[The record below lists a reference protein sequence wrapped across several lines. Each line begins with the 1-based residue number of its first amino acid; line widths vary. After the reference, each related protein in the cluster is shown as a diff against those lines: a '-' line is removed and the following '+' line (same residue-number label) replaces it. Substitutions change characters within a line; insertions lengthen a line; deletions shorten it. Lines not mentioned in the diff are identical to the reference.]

1 MQDVRKSLMVLKRMF
16 FQGRLQ
22 VLIKNVLVAVDG
34 SENSDRVLDFGLDLA
49 EKYVAAVTVL
59 NVSESPA
66 MGAVPME
73 PTTISG
79 DNMVVFAKDL
89 RKFHEEILSKAVAHA
104 KSVKPNLSVLSKL
117 REGDSALEI
126 VAAAKEGGFDVVV
139 VGHRG
144 FSRVREIFLGNVSEK
159 VVHLAPCSVV
169 IVR

>member
-34 SENSDRVLDFGLDLA
+34 SENSDRALDFGLDLA
-49 EKYVAAVTVL
+49 EKYAVAVTVL

-79 DNMVVFAKDL
+79 DSMVVFAKDL

-104 KSVKPNLSVLSKL
+104 KSVKPDLSVLSKL
-117 REGDSALEI
+117 REGDPALEI

-144 FSRVREIFLGNVSEK
+144 FSRMREIFLGNVSEK

>member
-1 MQDVRKSLMVLKRMF
+1 MLTQRVTPSACFLCYKITLYAYIVKGLSAEKTLMQDVRKSLMVLKRMF

-79 DNMVVFAKDL
+79 DNM
-89 RKFHEEILSKAVAHA
+89 
-104 KSVKPNLSVLSKL
+104 
-117 REGDSALEI
+117 
-126 VAAAKEGGFDVVV
+126 
-139 VGHRG
+139 
-144 FSRVREIFLGNVSEK
+144 
-159 VVHLAPCSVV
+159 
-169 IVR
+169 